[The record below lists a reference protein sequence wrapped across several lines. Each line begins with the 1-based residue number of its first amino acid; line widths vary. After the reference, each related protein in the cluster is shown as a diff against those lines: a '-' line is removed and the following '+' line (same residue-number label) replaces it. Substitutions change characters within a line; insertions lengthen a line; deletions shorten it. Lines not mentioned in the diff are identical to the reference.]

1 MAMLTE
7 VWKLVF
13 KRPFTNR
20 FPAKYA
26 PKNVHHFLRRVQE
39 GKEKIVPPVPTPPN
53 FRGKIEYDM
62 DKCVGCGLCIKVC
75 PTKAIEFR
83 QCEKAEILH
92 CKEGVKL
99 ATPLK
104 IRIYVSRCCFCAQ
117 CTEICPKKCLS
128 MSSEFLL
135 ANEDKMAKELIVDGL
150 H

>member
-1 MAMLTE
+1 MSMLTE
-7 VWKLVF
+7 VWKLLF

-26 PKNVHHFLRRVQE
+26 PKNTHNFIGKVQS
-39 GKEKIVPPVPTPPN
+39 GKAKIVPPISTPPD
-53 FRGKIEYDM
+53 FRGKINYDM

-83 QCEKAEILH
+83 RCEKAEILH
-92 CKEGVKL
+92 CKEGAKL
-99 ATPLK
+99 VAPMK

-117 CTEICPKKCLS
+117 CVDICPKKCLS
-128 MSSEFLL
+128 MSDEFLL
-135 ANEDKMAKELIVDGL
+135 ANEDKLDPALIVDGL